1 MLKALTDLSSVRD
14 GTRRRSLE
22 PPNTPLLSVRNLS
35 VSFRGPCGFV
45 RSLDNFDL
53 DIAPGESLGI
63 VGESGSGKSVTWLGV
78 LGLLP
83 SARVEGSARMGG
95 TELIG
100 LPERKLASWR
110 GKRIAMIFQDPTSS
124 LNPVHRIGAQIAESL
139 SLHQGLSGAA
149 ARTEA
154 RRFLERVH
162 IPDAAQKLN
171 AYPHE
176 LSGGMNQRVMIALAL
191 AANPDLLVA
200 DEPTTALDVT
210 IQAQIVELLKE
221 IRRDTGMALV
231 TISHDLGVIAELAD
245 RVLVM
250 YAGRPVEEA
259 PVERI
264 FKSAGHPYT
273 QGLLAAV
280 PQMTGVRRRLVTIP
294 GQTPEPSNLPSGCA
308 FAPRCPFSTPACDHG
323 APSPV
328 SLHLDHWAACR
339 EAEAGRQLFD
349 LTA

>member
-1 MLKALTDLSSVRD
+1 LDSHGFSRFELDRQV
-14 GTRRRSLE
+14 
-22 PPNTPLLSVRNLS
+22 LLSVNDLCISFPAPNGIQRVVRNFNLE
-35 VSFRGPCGFV
+35 
-45 RSLDNFDL
+45 
-53 DIAPGESLGI
+53 IARGESIGI
-63 VGESGSGKSVTWLGV
+63 VGESGSGKSATWLGL

-83 SARVEGSARMGG
+83 SAQIEGSVRLTGA
-95 TELIG
+95 ELIG
-100 LPERKLASWR
+100 LPERKLAAWR
-110 GKRIAMIFQDPTSS
+110 GKRVAMIFQDPSSS

-139 SLHQGLSGAA
+139 SLHQGLSRAA
-149 ARTEA
+149 ARAEA

-191 AANPDLLVA
+191 AGNPDLLVA

-210 IQAQIVELLKE
+210 IQAQIIELLKE

-245 RVLVM
+245 RVVVM
-250 YAGRPVEEA
+250 YAGRSVEEA

-264 FKSAGHPYT
+264 FNAAGHPYT

-280 PQMTGVRRRLVTIP
+280 PQMTGVRSRLVTIP
-294 GQTPEPSNLPSGCA
+294 GQMPEPSNLPSGCA
-308 FAPRCPFSTPACDHG
+308 FAPRCPFSAPACALG
-323 APSPV
+323 APGPII
-328 SLHLDHWAACR
+328 LHPHHWAACR
-339 EAEAGRQLFD
+339 EAGAGRQLFG
-349 LTA
+349 LSA

>member
-1 MLKALTDLSSVRD
+1 M
-14 GTRRRSLE
+14 
-22 PPNTPLLSVRNLS
+22 N
-35 VSFRGPCGFV
+35 
-45 RSLDNFDL
+45 
-53 DIAPGESLGI
+53 GE
-63 VGESGSGKSVTWLGV
+63 
-78 LGLLP
+78 
-83 SARVEGSARMGG
+83 
-95 TELIG
+95 ELIG
-100 LPERKLASWR
+100 LPERQLSFWR

-124 LNPVHRIGAQIAESL
+124 LNPVHRIGRQIAESL
-139 SLHQGLSGAA
+139 YLHQGLSGAA
-149 ARTEA
+149 AQAEA

-191 AANPDLLVA
+191 AANPDLLIA
-200 DEPTTALDVT
+200 DEPSTALDVT
-210 IQAQIVELLKE
+210 IQAQIIELLKE

-250 YAGRPVEEA
+250 YAGRSVEEA

-264 FKSAGHPYT
+264 FKSAAHPYT

-280 PQMTGVRRRLVTIP
+280 PQITGVRQRLVTIP
-294 GQTPEPSNLPSGCA
+294 GQTPEPSNLLPGCA
-308 FAPRCPFSTPACDHG
+308 FAPRCPARVPACDLG
-323 APSPV
+323 APSPR
-328 SLHLDHWAACR
+328 SLHRQHWAACR
-339 EAEAGRQLFD
+339 EAEAGHQLFD